1 MVNMT
6 QQTKTNLIITGSTLL
21 GSGALYVSGW
31 AIFGAELG
39 RRINKFSNKLEIDN
53 VFPKKSDSVKTGLL
67 IGLACGGGIMLLAGS
82 IMLPIALTAT
92 IEEEKKETT
101 L

>member
-1 MVNMT
+1 MVQMT

-21 GSGALYVSGW
+21 GSGALYITGW
-31 AIFGAELG
+31 TIFGAEFG
-39 RRINKFSNKLEIDN
+39 RAINNFSNKLEIDN
-53 VFPKKSDSVKTGLL
+53 VFAKKSDSVKSGLL
-67 IGLACGGGIMLLAGS
+67 IGLVCGGGVMLLAGA